1 MVEKDARM
9 QVQVQ
14 VQVEESR
21 DSHFDACAGVA
32 VPPAPHTHLQVGCAG
47 KPKKMNEYIIELNT
61 ANFNILNKFFN

>member
-32 VPPAPHTHLQVGCAG
+32 VPPAPHAHLQVGCAG
-47 KPKKMNEYIIELNT
+47 KP
-61 ANFNILNKFFN
+61 